1 MRHMTALLLVLSGA
15 AFCAAAEEPALR
27 TVQYHGIRRDDP
39 GGTVGLRNPERG
51 WRTEAVFAEP
61 DGSSFYRLAAH
72 LRGRL
77 PEAYSDATWLLDAQ
91 HYEPFGLTLAQMYC
105 YLDRFQDGEISPEK
119 LEAIQRGF
127 DGLRAAG
134 LKAVLR
140 FAYEKSMEE
149 KAGPTLD
156 VILGHLDQLAPL
168 IRKNADVIFVLQA
181 GFVGAWGEWHSSAN
195 RLERSRST
203 LAAVMEKLLEILP
216 ADRMTQVRVPKYKKW
231 VLEGGG
237 PVLDVSSAFGGTP
250 AARIGFHNDGFLA
263 GQTCGGTWLE
273 KPFFSNPGNPE
284 FDYMTI
290 ESAYLPVDGELFW
303 SDIEGRVDGF
313 RAAERMRLH
322 HYSSFSIAHSYSGM
336 EGALLGID
344 TWMTTSMDP
353 ARVAEAKLPV
363 SDGYFEDAERRP
375 VARTQFEYLRDHL
388 GYRIELREASWPETT
403 RAGAPLPV
411 SVSLVNCGFSTLIN
425 PRPVF
430 LALINAQDQVAWTH
444 SLDANPRTWQP
455 FAPGDPEYAPLTHT
469 AKGGAVLP
477 PDLAPGAYLVGLWM
491 PDAAETLREDARYAV
506 RAANRDVPWWAP
518 GGRFGVN
525 ILGSVTV
532 LP

>member
-1 MRHMTALLLVLSGA
+1 MKRCIAALLVLVGIGA
-15 AFCAAAEEPALR
+15 AAAEPAVR
-27 TVQYHGIRRDDP
+27 TVQYHGVRRDDP

-61 DGSSFYRLAAH
+61 DGASFYRLAAH

-105 YLDRFQDGEISPEK
+105 YLDGFQDGEISQEK
-119 LEAIQRGF
+119 LDAIQRGF

-149 KAGPTLD
+149 KAGPTLNI
-156 VILGHLDQLAPL
+156 ILRHLDQLAPL
-168 IRKNADVIFVLQA
+168 IQKNADVIFVLQA
-181 GFVGAWGEWHSSAN
+181 GFVGAWGEWHSSA
-195 RLERSRST
+195 RGLEKDHAN
-203 LAAVMEKLLEILP
+203 LAAIVKRLLEVLP
-216 ADRMTQVRVPKYKKW
+216 SDRMTQVRVPKYKRW
-231 VLEGGG
+231 ALGGDA
-237 PVLDVSSAFGGTP
+237 PTLDAAGAFGGTP

-263 GQTCGGTWLE
+263 GQTCGGTWTE
-273 KPFFSNPGNPE
+273 PPHFSKPGNPE
-284 FDYMTI
+284 FDYMTA
-290 ESAYLPVDGELFW
+290 ESPFLAVDGELFW
-303 SDIEGRVDGF
+303 NDIDGRVDGF

-344 TWMTTSMDP
+344 TWMTTPMDP

-363 SDGYFEDAERRP
+363 SDAYFEDAEGRP
-375 VARTQFEYLRDHL
+375 ISRTQFEYIRDHL
-388 GYRIELREASWPETT
+388 GYRIELREASWPETA

-411 SVSLVNCGFSTLIN
+411 SVSLVNRGFSTLIN
-425 PRPVF
+425 LRPV
-430 LALINAQDQVAWTH
+430 LVALINAQNRVVWTH
-444 SLDANPRTWQP
+444 PLDADPRTWQP
-455 FAPGDPEYAPLTHT
+455 FAPGDPDYAPLTHT
-469 AKGGAVLP
+469 AAAKAALP

-491 PDAAETLREDARYAV
+491 PDPAETLREDARYAV

-518 GGRFGVN
+518 GGRCGVN
-525 ILGSVTV
+525 ILGPVTV